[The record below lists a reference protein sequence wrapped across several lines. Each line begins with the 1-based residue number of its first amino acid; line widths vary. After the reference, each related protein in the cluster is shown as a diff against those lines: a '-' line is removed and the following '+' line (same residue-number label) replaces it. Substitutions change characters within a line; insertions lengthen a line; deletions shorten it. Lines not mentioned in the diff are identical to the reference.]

1 MNDKELGLEVFEK
14 ADDEE
19 MKRIAADC
27 PASDAEK
34 ERMFKL
40 SQKIY
45 SEKTNEISEAHAEVV
60 SGVEQYKKPIW
71 HKIVSAAAAL
81 ALVAGLGTGGYLLAR
96 RSGGNS
102 QFAGGDITLSDAES
116 KVSNYPFGEID
127 RVRMTCSAIAPA
139 VIELE
144 PEKVSKLASLLE
156 EESWEETDEPNMADG
171 EYYMLFFYNNGK
183 SYELI
188 IMPHNNIQFDT
199 LVASDGKI
207 YIGGSRI
214 YDFLHTIK
222 LEPDDFLYDMD
233 DDSAEEV
240 IKEVWTFGKKD
251 ITIDESS
258 VNDEKKPIPDFT
270 AMNIELAK
278 EQLKELGFNSQVK
291 KEENS
296 EIQPNY
302 VIRTEP
308 EAGTELRKGGTVTL
322 YVSQGAD
329 AGGVFI
335 VPDFTGKTVD
345 DGVIEAG
352 YRNLKVTTFHVPSD
366 EKEGTIIEQYPA
378 KDTKLSEGQDDIVFF
393 VSQGSI
399 TEGEVAYRFIIPK
412 DTVLGS
418 GRYSIDF
425 IYEDEDGKINA
436 VTAGTHEL
444 TPDVPVFLYRI
455 QGKGNGKKV
464 TAVITDEKTDKKA
477 NLGHYIFDF
486 DNGTYTIED
495 EDIEGAF
502 EATGY

>member
-45 SEKTNEISEAHAEVV
+45 SEKTNEISEAPAEVV

-144 PEKVSKLASLLE
+144 PEKVSELASLLE

-291 KEENS
+291 KEKNS

-302 VIRTEP
+302 VIKTEP

-322 YVSQGAD
+322 YVSQGAED
-329 AGGVFI
+329 EKITVD
-335 VPDFTGKTVD
+335 DFTGKD
-345 DGVIEAG
+345 IDEAVNKAVFTG
-352 YRNLKVTTFHVPSD
+352 GNVSYFSVPSN
-366 EKEGTIIEQYPA
+366 EEEGTVVEQYPA
-378 KDTKLSEGQDDIVFF
+378 AGTEITKDTDIILYVSE
-393 VSQGSI
+393 GSI

>member
-34 ERMFKL
+34 ERKFKL

-45 SEKTNEISEAHAEVV
+45 SEKTNEISEAPAEVV

-71 HKIVSAAAAL
+71 HKIVSAVAAL

-127 RVRMTCSAIAPA
+127 RVRMSNAAIAPA
-139 VIELE
+139 AIELESEDLNELVSMLDELPWEDMGDKEPAEGEVTMLFVYNNGDPYMLMVMADSSVAYCRSTEDGSGNKLYAGSEKLSQFLYSIELE
-144 PEKVSKLASLLE
+144 PDK
-156 EESWEETDEPNMADG
+156 
-171 EYYMLFFYNNGK
+171 
-183 SYELI
+183 
-188 IMPHNNIQFDT
+188 
-199 LVASDGKI
+199 
-207 YIGGSRI
+207 
-214 YDFLHTIK
+214 
-222 LEPDDFLYDMD
+222 FLYDID
-233 DDSAEEV
+233 DISEEDT
-240 IKEVWTFGKKD
+240 ISEVWTYQHVGNKEAF
-251 ITIDESS
+251 S
-258 VNDEKKPIPDFT
+258 VPDLYNK
-270 AMNIELAK
+270 NIELAK
-278 EQLKELGFNSQVK
+278 QELRERGYEYEVCKMESTEV
-291 KEENS
+291 
-296 EIQPNY
+296 QPNY

-329 AGGVFI
+329 AGGIFI

-352 YRNLKVTTFHVPSD
+352 YRNLKVTTFPVPSD

-412 DTVLGS
+412 DIVLGS

>member
-1 MNDKELGLEVFEK
+1 MNDKELGLDVFEM

-19 MKRIAADC
+19 IRRIAADC
-27 PASDAEK
+27 PASPEEK

-45 SEKTNEISEAHAEVV
+45 NGRTNESNEAPAEVV

-81 ALVAGLGTGGYLLAR
+81 ALVAGLGAGGVMFLSR
-96 RSGGNS
+96 HSGGND
-102 QFAGGDITLSDAES
+102 QFAGSDMTVSDVEC
-116 KVSNYPFGEID
+116 KVSSYPFGEID
-127 RVRMTCSAIAPA
+127 RVRMLCPATAPA
-139 VIELE
+139 AIELE
-144 PEKVSKLASLLE
+144 NEDLNELVTMLYDLP
-156 EESWEETDEPNMADG
+156 WEEMSDKQPADG
-171 EYYMLFFYNNGK
+171 ERFVLHIYNNNDPYLLFVNILDGSISYCKDVDGK
-183 SYELI
+183 TETKLYSGSEKI
-188 IMPHNNIQFDT
+188 IQFLNSIELDPE
-199 LVASDGKI
+199 K
-207 YIGGSRI
+207 
-214 YDFLHTIK
+214 
-222 LEPDDFLYDMD
+222 FLYAVGNE
-233 DDSAEEV
+233 SAKNNSSDIWKYV
-240 IKEVWTFGKKD
+240 HVGTKKGFFVPDLMGK
-251 ITIDESS
+251 
-258 VNDEKKPIPDFT
+258 
-270 AMNIELAK
+270 NIELAK
-278 EQLKELGFNSQVK
+278 EQLKEVGLNCEVVK
-291 KEENS
+291 IES
-296 EIQPNY
+296 TEIQPDY
-302 VIRTEP
+302 VVKTEP

-335 VPDFTGKTVD
+335 VPDFTGKTAD
-345 DGVIEAG
+345 DAVIEAG
-352 YRNLKVTTFHVPSD
+352 YRNLKVTTFPVPSD

-412 DTVLGS
+412 DIVLGS

-464 TAVITDEKTDKKA
+464 TAVITDKKTDKKA